1 MYRFALSIC
10 HNCRAPRFGR
20 TCDKEK
26 AGIIHLEEL
35 LAAMKGINPELYRR
49 RCSDIGRIPCLIASG
64 HEQE

>member
-1 MYRFALSIC
+1 MNRFALSIC

-35 LAAMKGINPELYRR
+35 LAAMKGINPELWEK
-49 RCSDIGRIPCLIASG
+49 SSRIMEIVTGSIASDKV
-64 HEQE
+64 